1 MLFAKLFLFSIG
13 FNRVLALT
21 QDYCNTEL
29 PSDAEST
36 DSNTFMSNGL
46 CMSQCQGYKY
56 AIVQQK
62 QCWCSDDDPENVV
75 SVSDCDEIC
84 PGYKYENCGSG
95 TTYYGWLKVANDYIS
110 GSSATSFSYS
120 SIALSSSSVDY
131 SSSTTEDYSST
142 TSEYSSSAD
151 DYSSTSA
158 IDATSEATTLTEYIV
173 SSSSETSSNSSTTS
187 SSSSSSSTSSSFSGS
202 STSSDSSSSNTHTSE
217 SSSSSTV
224 SKTSSSVSVSSSSVV
239 NQITITSIAITTI
252 TPTRI
257 TSDSNGSKITS
268 AAAQS
273 VESVYKTIVV
283 STTVVP
289 SSTARAKN
297 VNKSKGFWHSKGKVA
312 GTFVAVGLVF
322 LILLFLVIFF
332 FVVRPRRESKKRDEF
347 EKQYNE
353 IIQTNLRDSVENDA
367 KVSTGTLAVN
377 NALKGF
383 QEFDS
388 DVSSNNEHK
397 QGHEPE
403 EVVSFMPA
411 YDMISDDQGS
421 GYDLYTQ
428 DDELVPRRQSL
439 GALKVVNMSSTT
451 MDKTQQ

>member
-75 SVSDCDEIC
+75 SVSNCDEIC

-95 TTYYGWLKVANDYIS
+95 TTYYGWLRVANDYIS

-131 SSSTTEDYSST
+131 FSSTTEDSS
-142 TSEYSSSAD
+142 SSSA
-151 DYSSTSA
+151 DYSSTSSV
-158 IDATSEATTLTEYIV
+158 DSSSEATTSTEYIA
-173 SSSSETSSNSSTTS
+173 SSSSETSSSTSFSSSTTS
-187 SSSSSSSTSSSFSGS
+187 SSSSTSSTSSSSSSS

-312 GTFVAVGLVF
+312 GTFVAVGLVV

-403 EVVSFMPA
+403 EVASFMPA

>member
-1 MLFAKLFLFSIG
+1 M
-13 FNRVLALT
+13 
-21 QDYCNTEL
+21 
-29 PSDAEST
+29 
-36 DSNTFMSNGL
+36 
-46 CMSQCQGYKY
+46 
-56 AIVQQK
+56 
-62 QCWCSDDDPENVV
+62 
-75 SVSDCDEIC
+75 
-84 PGYKYENCGSG
+84 
-95 TTYYGWLKVANDYIS
+95 
-110 GSSATSFSYS
+110 
-120 SIALSSSSVDY
+120 
-131 SSSTTEDYSST
+131 
-142 TSEYSSSAD
+142 
-151 DYSSTSA
+151 
-158 IDATSEATTLTEYIV
+158 
-173 SSSSETSSNSSTTS
+173 
-187 SSSSSSSTSSSFSGS
+187 
-202 STSSDSSSSNTHTSE
+202 
-217 SSSSSTV
+217 
-224 SKTSSSVSVSSSSVV
+224 
-239 NQITITSIAITTI
+239 
-252 TPTRI
+252 
-257 TSDSNGSKITS
+257 
-268 AAAQS
+268 
-273 VESVYKTIVV
+273 YKTIVV

-312 GTFVAVGLVF
+312 GTFVAVGLVV

-403 EVVSFMPA
+403 EVASFMPA